1 MRPLPSRTA
10 RLILAALLALIG
22 VSLVAATIRAQETIF
37 LPLIAHPAPASTN
50 ETVPPTPTNGTIP
63 PTATHTTTPAPIETH
78 TATPVPTETYTPTAT
93 ATPLP
98 GHWSTPA
105 PGERAS
111 VRFYGAGR
119 DAIDR
124 ITIRID
130 GPARP
135 ADVGATDFT
144 VEFWLK
150 AEAGAN
156 TGSVTCGQNDGW
168 ITGNIV
174 FDRDIYNAGDYGD
187 FGIAL
192 NGGKVA
198 FGLSVGSSG
207 TTLCGSRTVADSQ
220 WHHVALTRRTT
231 GAMAIFV
238 DGQPDGSA
246 TSTAGDASYSDGRNT
261 IYAWDPY
268 IVLGAE
274 KHDAGSAYPSF
285 SGWLDE
291 LRISSTVR
299 YTAAFTPPA
308 APFTTDGST
317 AALYH
322 FNEGTGTTV
331 GDSSGASGGPSN
343 GALRVGGA
351 PAGPAWS
358 GESPF

>member
-1 MRPLPSRTA
+1 
-10 RLILAALLALIG
+10 
-22 VSLVAATIRAQETIF
+22 
-37 LPLIAHPAPASTN
+37 
-50 ETVPPTPTNGTIP
+50 
-63 PTATHTTTPAPIETH
+63 
-78 TATPVPTETYTPTAT
+78 
-93 ATPLP
+93 
-98 GHWSTPA
+98 
-105 PGERAS
+105 

-135 ADVGATDFT
+135 ADAGATDFT

-150 AEAGAN
+150 AETGAN
-156 TGSVTCGQNDGW
+156 TGSVTCNQNDGW

-207 TTLCGSRTVADSQ
+207 ATLCGSRTVADDR
-220 WHHVALTRRTT
+220 WHHVAVTRRTT
-231 GAMAIFV
+231 GGMAIFV
-238 DGQPDGSA
+238 DGQPDGS
-246 TSTAGDASYSDGRNT
+246 TTGGNT
-261 IYAWDPY
+261 WDPY

-274 KHDAGSAYPSF
+274 KHDAGAAYPSF

-308 APFTTDGST
+308 SPFTTDGST
-317 AALYH
+317 LALYH
-322 FNEGTGTTV
+322 FNEGTSTTV

-343 GALRVGGA
+343 GDLRVGGD
-351 PAGPAWS
+351 PMGPVWS